1 LTIFVLRIVKRLKLI
16 IDFILNTCVI
26 DCDQPM
32 LRPLYFYSLIWV
44 HQGVGVSV
52 QLWQLEAVRTPKT
65 KKEEKKL
72 WSRTSTALKNTRS
85 PFSLSLSSHFQAF
98 MVSGEYVVA
107 KEEREESV
115 CEWVKEREK
124 WLQDS
129 LGTTNESSGTIPYIN
144 FLYLVSFCT
153 YTAPLDANVSTVNK
167 VLSNMY
173 KMVVN

>member
-1 LTIFVLRIVKRLKLI
+1 MCDWLRSTNVESIIFLFTDLGTPGGGGVRPIV
-16 IDFILNTCVI
+16 T
-26 DCDQPM
+26 
-32 LRPLYFYSLIWV
+32 
-44 HQGVGVSV
+44 VGGGKD
-52 QLWQLEAVRTPKT
+52 AKKPK
-65 KKEEKKL
+65 KKKKKL

-153 YTAPLDANVSTVNK
+153 YTAPLDANVNTVNK

>member
-1 LTIFVLRIVKRLKLI
+1 MKRLKLI
-16 IDFILNTCVI
+16 IYLILNTRVI

-32 LRPLYFYSLIWV
+32 LRPLHFYSLIWV
-44 HQGVGVSV
+44 HQGVGPGVSV
-52 QLWQLEAVRTPKT
+52 QLWQLEAVRTPKNP

-129 LGTTNESSGTIPYIN
+129 LGTTNESSGTIPYTN

-153 YTAPLDANVSTVNK
+153 YTAPLDANVNTVNK

>member
-1 LTIFVLRIVKRLKLI
+1 
-16 IDFILNTCVI
+16 
-26 DCDQPM
+26 
-32 LRPLYFYSLIWV
+32 
-44 HQGVGVSV
+44 
-52 QLWQLEAVRTPKT
+52 
-65 KKEEKKL
+65 
-72 WSRTSTALKNTRS
+72 
-85 PFSLSLSSHFQAF
+85 

-129 LGTTNESSGTIPYIN
+129 LGTTNESSGTIPYTN

-153 YTAPLDANVSTVNK
+153 YTAPLDANVNTVNK